1 MIRILLSRRLGELRW
16 TQTRLANATGINK
29 NTISL
34 LYNDMADRVSL
45 EQLDYICEALD
56 CDLSDILVY
65 EKSPIPRVREIA
77 VFPAGRRGKK

>member
-34 LYNDMADRVSL
+34 LYNDMADRISL

-65 EKSPIPRVREIA
+65 EKSPIQRVREIA
-77 VFPAGRRGKK
+77 VFPAGRRCKK